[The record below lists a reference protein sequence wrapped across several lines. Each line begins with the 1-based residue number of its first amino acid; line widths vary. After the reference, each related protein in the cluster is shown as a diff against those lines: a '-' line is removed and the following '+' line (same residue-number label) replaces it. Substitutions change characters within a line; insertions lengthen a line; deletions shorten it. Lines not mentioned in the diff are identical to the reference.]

1 MTVHY
6 YTCHPLS
13 KMSDMSANPIHHIET
28 LAFSAWPARE
38 VEPLHGWQLRASD
51 GATSRANSVWP
62 NAPLGN
68 ASLDVTIEQVEQFYR
83 ARNLPSQFQL
93 SPAAQPADLDAALAA
108 RGYGRHSPTLVQIA
122 PLNAILRATPGLYGQ
137 SDFALEVAEGWDD
150 DSERDWF
157 AIYRE
162 VGGYDERAA
171 GERRA
176 VIQRLSEQPQQP
188 LALATL
194 RLNEEPVAVGLG
206 VVEDEWVGIFCMATL
221 PVARRRG
228 AGTALLRT
236 LAIWAA
242 QMRGA
247 TRAYLQVEA
256 ENQAAQALYARVG
269 FETLYAYHYR
279 IQG

>member
-1 MTVHY
+1 
-6 YTCHPLS
+6 
-13 KMSDMSANPIHHIET
+13 MSDMSANPIHHIET

-38 VEPLHGWQLRASD
+38 IEPLHGWRLRASE

-62 NAPLGN
+62 NAPLGDV
-68 ASLDVTIEQVEQFYR
+68 SLDAQIGQAERFYR
-83 ARNLPSQFQL
+83 ARNLPPQFQL

-108 RGYGRHSPTLVQIA
+108 RGYERHSPTLVQTA
-122 PLNAILRATPGLYGQ
+122 PTEAILRATPGLYGQ

-157 AIYRE
+157 AVYQE

-171 GERRA
+171 SERRA
-176 VIQRLSEQPQQP
+176 IIQRLSQQPQQP

-194 RLNEEPVAVGLG
+194 RLHEEPVAVGLG
-206 VVEDEWVGIFCMATL
+206 VVEDEWMGLFCMATL
-221 PVARRRG
+221 PGARRRG

-242 QMRGA
+242 QMQGA
-247 TRAYLQVEA
+247 TRVYLQVEV
-256 ENQAAQALYARVG
+256 ENQAAQALYARIG
-269 FETLYAYHYR
+269 FETLYSYHYR